1 MKTFK
6 HNVGILIMLL
16 LIPLVSCD
24 FFGKDDEEVICKVTV
39 SSYEGGEASVS
50 TSEVIKGETVT
61 LMARPDNGYI
71 FSYWTVK
78 GNIVSYENPY
88 TAKVLS
94 DTEYFANFKKEN
106 GGADFDI
113 IEPEV
118 VEGEDFFIEIN
129 KEEGQYS
136 TYIQRNNVTIISI
149 PNPGY
154 EFECYRIGDKVVS
167 TNSTFMIDIEELTYI
182 TVVFKSIASDKYVD
196 LGLSVKWAT
205 CNLGADSPE
214 EYGDYY
220 AWGETSP
227 KDAFYWNS
235 YKFSNGDKITKYLTK
250 SEYGVVDNKT
260 VLEKSDDAAYANLKG
275 SWRMPTKAEYE
286 ELKENCTWEFI
297 YQNGVYGAKAT
308 SMKNGNTIFFPCAGF
323 NDEGVFKS
331 VGTLGGYWASSL
343 HLGYND
349 VGYGLYLESE
359 NIDCGPISIRSSG
372 LSVRAVCP

>member
-1 MKTFK
+1 MKKILFVATMLAMVLSLSAQRQMYVWQDGVK
-6 HNVGILIMLL
+6 TTYEVANVDSIT
-16 LIPLVSCD
+16 
-24 FFGKDDEEVICKVTV
+24 FGKVENPDPNT
-39 SSYEGGEASVS
+39 GATG
-50 TSEVIKGETVT
+50 SE
-61 LMARPDNGYI
+61 NGY
-71 FSYWTVK
+71 
-78 GNIVSYENPY
+78 E
-88 TAKVLS
+88 
-94 DTEYFANFKKEN
+94 
-106 GGADFDI
+106 
-113 IEPEV
+113 
-118 VEGEDFFIEIN
+118 
-129 KEEGQYS
+129 
-136 TYIQRNNVTIISI
+136 
-149 PNPGY
+149 
-154 EFECYRIGDKVVS
+154 
-167 TNSTFMIDIEELTYI
+167 
-182 TVVFKSIASDKYVD
+182 YVD

-227 KDAFYWNS
+227 KDAFYWSS

-286 ELKENCTWEFI
+286 ELEENCTWEFI

-349 VGYGLYLESE
+349 VGYGLYLKPG
-359 NIDCGPISIRSSG
+359 NIECGPISVRSSG